1 VPCTAD
7 RCCCYGCAS
16 CPPRALM
23 SVWSHA
29 SSPPPPHLPTHPLP
43 PSPHT
48 HQCLSLPCVLP
59 HVRAPGGHQD
69 RCIPQV
75 FLKQNPCRKT
85 YTVII
90 LSFLAAS
97 VSLVLILKGS
107 ILQLSGIYAL
117 SFLSVL
123 VRGRQSYALDFGNRG
138 WGGGVLVVHRCAP
151 HTTVA
156 VLGTSGLQLHAR
168 NAISF
173 LCE

>member
-1 VPCTAD
+1 
-7 RCCCYGCAS
+7 
-16 CPPRALM
+16 M
-23 SVWSHA
+23 
-29 SSPPPPHLPTHPLP
+29 
-43 PSPHT
+43 
-48 HQCLSLPCVLP
+48 
-59 HVRAPGGHQD
+59 
-69 RCIPQV
+69 